1 MDEHRKKY
9 ETLNLN
15 WFEDVIEYAPDFFN
29 VIDQDGIVLHTNS
42 KTITEV
48 GNTYS
53 GLSIYENILPE
64 FRKNVRKTIRRVFRT
79 GKVDHYEVATAY
91 YGVPYRWYM
100 TNLAPIMR
108 DGKVEAV
115 AMYIRDITDLKQVQ
129 HDLNQVNEEL
139 ELRVI
144 ERTRSLNEYAQRLEA
159 SEKLN
164 TDLRTANDHMEVF
177 QMAVK
182 HAISAFR
189 ADFGGVYYSQLGQM
203 QLAKSMGNSIQPP
216 LIFKPSENSTIYKF
230 FMNPKVQ
237 LFQVNEEPEPNC
249 EFCSYI
255 HSENGNSFLLIPLI
269 TKDSLIGILYL
280 IYKTKKTFSSEE
292 EQLANV
298 FLEAIGNTLHRTTVM
313 SQLGQTVSNREKELR
328 VLYEIMAITSENENL
343 EKILSSSIEKILSLL
358 PFEAGAIHLEE
369 NDQMIKKVVFRK
381 SIIVEPEWMDNY
393 FFENKLY
400 ENAIHNKKRFT
411 TIKIPEKNVIG
422 LTIPIRNKGIN
433 LGLVTLIGHHF
444 DESDLDHISL
454 ITSFAD
460 AIGLVVENAR
470 QRKRSDE
477 LLILEE
483 RQRLAHDLHDSVS
496 QSLYGLVISADVSN
510 KLLRL
515 KEYDGLKET
524 LKDIEETALQS
535 LREMR
540 LMLFELRPLFFET
553 VGLAGALEM
562 RLNIVERRSG
572 IDTVMNLCGADQIP
586 SPLDIEI
593 YGIATEAMNNSLK
606 HSKANLIK
614 IDLEVKANEVMLE
627 ISDDGVG
634 FDMSEGVIGGIGFSS
649 MRERSNR
656 INGQLEIDSII
667 NKGTRIILKVP
678 LASNDLTEVK

>member
-1 MDEHRKKY
+1 MNEHRKKY

-15 WFEDVIEYAPDFFN
+15 WFADVIENAPDFFN
-29 VIDQDGIVLHTNS
+29 VIDQDGIILHTNS
-42 KTITEV
+42 KSINEKGT
-48 GNTYS
+48 TYS
-53 GLSIYENILPE
+53 GYSIYDNILPE
-64 FRKNVRKTIRRVFRT
+64 FHETVKKTIRGVFET
-79 GKVDHYEVATAY
+79 GKVNHYELATQY
-91 YGVPYRWYM
+91 YGIPYRWFM
-100 TNLAPIMR
+100 TNLAPILR

-144 ERTRSLNEYAQRLEA
+144 ERTRSLNEYARRLEA

-177 QMAVK
+177 QMAVL
-182 HAISAFR
+182 HAISAFA
-189 ADFGGVYYSQLGQM
+189 ADFGGVYYSKLGQM
-203 QLAKSMGNSIQPP
+203 QLAKSMGNTIQPP
-216 LIFKPSENSTIYKF
+216 SIFKPGEKSTIFNF
-230 FMNPKVQ
+230 FINPKVQ
-237 LFQVNEEPEPNC
+237 LFQVSEVPEPYC

-280 IYKTKKTFSSEE
+280 VYKSKKSFSSEE

-313 SQLGQTVSNREKELR
+313 SQLGQTVSNREQELR
-328 VLYEIMAITSENENL
+328 VLYEIMSITSENEDL

-369 NDQMIKKVVFRK
+369 NDQMIKTVVYRK

-400 ENAIHNKKRFT
+400 EKAIQNKKRYT
-411 TIKIPEKNVIG
+411 TIKIPEKNIIG

-433 LGLVTLIGHHF
+433 LGLVTLIGNLF
-444 DESDLDHISL
+444 DESELDHISL

-460 AIGLVVENAR
+460 AIGLVVESAR

-496 QSLYGLVISADVSN
+496 Q
-510 KLLRL
+510 
-515 KEYDGLKET
+515 
-524 LKDIEETALQS
+524 
-535 LREMR
+535 
-540 LMLFELRPLFFET
+540 
-553 VGLAGALEM
+553 
-562 RLNIVERRSG
+562 
-572 IDTVMNLCGADQIP
+572 
-586 SPLDIEI
+586 
-593 YGIATEAMNNSLK
+593 
-606 HSKANLIK
+606 
-614 IDLEVKANEVMLE
+614 
-627 ISDDGVG
+627 
-634 FDMSEGVIGGIGFSS
+634 
-649 MRERSNR
+649 
-656 INGQLEIDSII
+656 
-667 NKGTRIILKVP
+667 
-678 LASNDLTEVK
+678 

>member
-1 MDEHRKKY
+1 
-9 ETLNLN
+9 
-15 WFEDVIEYAPDFFN
+15 
-29 VIDQDGIVLHTNS
+29 
-42 KTITEV
+42 
-48 GNTYS
+48 
-53 GLSIYENILPE
+53 
-64 FRKNVRKTIRRVFRT
+64 
-79 GKVDHYEVATAY
+79 
-91 YGVPYRWYM
+91 
-100 TNLAPIMR
+100 
-108 DGKVEAV
+108 
-115 AMYIRDITDLKQVQ
+115 MYIRDITDLKQVQ
-129 HDLNQVNEEL
+129 QDLNQVNEEL

-144 ERTRSLNEYAQRLEA
+144 ERTRSLNEYAGRLEA

-164 TDLRTANDHMEVF
+164 TDLRTANDHLEVF
-177 QMAVK
+177 RIAVIN
-182 HAISAFR
+182 AISAFG
-189 ADFGGVYYSQLGQM
+189 ADFGGVYYSQRDQM
-203 QLAKSMGNSIQPP
+203 QLAKSMGNTIQPP
-216 LIFKPSENSTIYKF
+216 LIFKPNDNSTIYKF
-230 FMNPKVQ
+230 YMHPKVQ
-237 LFQVNEEPEPNC
+237 LFQVNEAPEPLC

-255 HSENGNSFLLIPLI
+255 RSENGNSFLLIPLI

-280 IYKTKKTFSSEE
+280 VYKTKKTFSGDE

-298 FLEAIGNTLHRTTVM
+298 FVEAIGNTLHRTTVM
-313 SQLGQTVSNREKELR
+313 SQLEQAVSNREQELR
-328 VLYEIMAITSENENL
+328 VLYEIMAISSENEDL
-343 EKILSSSIEKILSLL
+343 EKILSTSIEKILSLL

-400 ENAIHNKKRFT
+400 EQAIQNKTRYT
-411 TIKIPEKNVIG
+411 TINIPEKNVIG
-422 LTIPIRNKGIN
+422 LTIPIRNKGFN
-433 LGLVTLIGHHF
+433 LGLVTLIGNHF

-496 QSLYGLVISADVSN
+496 QSLYGLVISADVGN

-572 IDTVMNLCGADQIP
+572 IDTEMNLCGTEQIP

-614 IDLEVKANEVMLE
+614 IDLEVKSKEVTLK

-634 FDMSEGVIGGIGFSS
+634 FDMSEQVIGGIGFSS

-656 INGQLEIDSII
+656 INGQLQIVSKV
-667 NKGTRIILKVP
+667 NQGTRIKLKVP
-678 LASNDLTEVK
+678 LISKELAELK